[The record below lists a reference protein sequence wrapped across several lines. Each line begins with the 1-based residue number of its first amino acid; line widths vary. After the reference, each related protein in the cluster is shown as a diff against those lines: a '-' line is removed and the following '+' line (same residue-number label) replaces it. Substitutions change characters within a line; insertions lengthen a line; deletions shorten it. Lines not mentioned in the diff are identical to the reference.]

1 MCSGSGDTY
10 LRAFEVCLP
19 VADVQVPLSA
29 VAVTNNGQR
38 CEHQDLEWA
47 VPVTLNLIYT
57 KEHALPNSWVFTF
70 EGLPPFLAGP
80 VFLKII
86 AY

>member
-19 VADVQVPLSA
+19 VADVQVPLFA

-38 CEHQDLEWA
+38 CEHQDLE
-47 VPVTLNLIYT
+47 
-57 KEHALPNSWVFTF
+57 
-70 EGLPPFLAGP
+70 
-80 VFLKII
+80 
-86 AY
+86 